1 MQLAACKKLPSSVLP
16 TNSRVTPERSA
27 SDPMNSVVQHP
38 PIPQLSPAGEI
49 QVRRALRRNRLLAT
63 GLLALMIMMA
73 AATRLEPSPGWLV
86 QLVRAGAEAGIIGG
100 LADWF
105 AITVLFRHPF
115 GIPVPHTAILPSNKD
130 RIGRSL
136 GSFVERNFLVQEII
150 LPKLRQADFTGKI
163 AGWLAL
169 PETAPMVADWI
180 ITLLKRLLAAG
191 HSTQINE
198 LVQHTIGQQLRS
210 LDLAP
215 PLGRAIEVLT
225 TSEESDVLFEKV
237 VETAE
242 GWIAAKRALI
252 DEMVEQRSH
261 WWIPRTINR
270 RIAAAIVDGTID
282 LLHRLRQRDSEVRVQ
297 FRAAVASLAD
307 DLMTSTEQRDKLQRL
322 KSLLLDDAEVR
333 AWIAST
339 WDGLS
344 HRLIQELSD
353 PQSNARST
361 LHSAVLALA
370 HSMRKDAF
378 IRTRI
383 DAVTERLVILLFQ
396 WRGEIGSLIA
406 EVVRNWDARTVS
418 DRLELVLGSDLQYIR
433 INGTIVGA
441 LVGCAIYLL
450 STAHA

>member
-1 MQLAACKKLPSSVLP
+1 V
-16 TNSRVTPERSA
+16 
-27 SDPMNSVVQHP
+27 NSVGVQHP
-38 PIPQLSPAGEI
+38 PIPRLLPADEI

-63 GLLALMIMMA
+63 GLLALMIMIA

-136 GSFVERNFLVQEII
+136 GSFVERNFLVPEVI
-150 LPKLRQADFTGKI
+150 LPKLREADFTGKI

-169 PETAPMVADWI
+169 PETAQMVADWI

-191 HSTQINE
+191 HSAQINE
-198 LVQHTIGQQLRS
+198 LIQHTIGQQLRS

-225 TSEESDVLFEKV
+225 TNEESDVLFEKM

-242 GWIAAKRALI
+242 SWITAKRTLI
-252 DEMVEQRSH
+252 DEMVEQRSR

-297 FRAAVASLAD
+297 FRVAVASLAD
-307 DLMTSTEQRDKLQRL
+307 NLMTSTEQRDKLQRL

-353 PQSNARST
+353 PRSNARST

-370 HSMRKDAF
+370 HSIGEDAF

-383 DAVTERLVILLFQ
+383 DAVIERLVTQLFQ

-450 STAHA
+450 STAIA